1 VVSLG
6 QRNQM
11 HEIIKPFGPR
21 LFYTKVPDI
30 IINQL
35 NDGFDSM
42 IERQDH
48 SDKLVGHVAEEI
60 TLDIEQFPMFG
71 AYMSNQLNTFYSEHN
86 KEYDKI
92 NGSETPDKEYVMC
105 VSSSWFVRSFEGD
118 YNPSHFHNGC
128 DYSCI
133 LYTKL
138 PPTISDKNTRNTN
151 KKATEGYIDFLY
163 GSDQFM
169 CWGSYRKQPKVGDL
183 YIFPSYLRH
192 AAYPFY
198 GEGERRSISMNMILR
213 PRGNNN
219 DE

>member
-1 VVSLG
+1 
-6 QRNQM
+6 M

-48 SDKLVGHVAEEI
+48 SDRLVGHVAEEI

-92 NGSETPDKEYVMC
+92 NGSETPDEEYIMC

-151 KKATEGYIDFLY
+151 KKATEGYIDEKDLNYTPQDMIDKVVQFHREQKFSFP
-163 GSDQFM
+163 SDYKPEIEF
-169 CWGSYRKQPKVGDL
+169 KVGDEV
-183 YIFPSYLRH
+183 
-192 AAYPFY
+192 FY
-198 GEGERRSISMNMILR
+198 ETK
-213 PRGNNN
+213 RG
-219 DE
+219 